1 MRTTVVCLVLKPV
14 GRMSTQ
20 LNINRVHET
29 IKIQSPRDYK
39 RVTHE
44 VVTAI
49 AYSLRTIKLK
59 SLRTIKR

>member
-1 MRTTVVCLVLKPV
+1 MKPV
-14 GRMSTQ
+14 GRISTQ
-20 LNINRVHET
+20 LNINRVRET